1 VGRCWWRLRRL
12 VLEGWLVMTTLSRAV
27 IASSSVMPQAVKAA
41 LVALTIIAPAREAL
55 SATIT
60 VHEPDSE
67 GRVFVDFVGKINDDD
82 FKTFKEKTDQ
92 IYPIGAGHPKKQ
104 VFVMLMSCGGSGI
117 PALQIGDWMRTRGM
131 STFVPGDR
139 TCASAC
145 ALIWLAGRPR
155 TVGDTPKIEFHA
167 AFDGPPG
174 KKKAPPTLS
183 SAHISET
190 LASVS
195 KLLSS

>member
-1 VGRCWWRLRRL
+1 
-12 VLEGWLVMTTLSRAV
+12 MTTLSRAV

-104 VFVMLMSCGGSGI
+104 VFVMLMSCGRNSRV
-117 PALQIGDWMRTRGM
+117 ADWRLDAHEGH
-131 STFVPGDR
+131 VH
-139 TCASAC
+139 
-145 ALIWLAGRPR
+145 LRPWR
-155 TVGDTPKIEFHA
+155 SHVC
-167 AFDGPPG
+167 
-174 KKKAPPTLS
+174 
-183 SAHISET
+183 
-190 LASVS
+190 
-195 KLLSS
+195 